1 MQPEKGPLLPC
12 PCRHIARYIGH
23 SEGCEPEEDIMAT
36 LGTSLKA
43 RFLVQEYID
52 CGSLKDLAL
61 RQAS

>member
-1 MQPEKGPLLPC
+1 
-12 PCRHIARYIGH
+12 
-23 SEGCEPEEDIMAT
+23 MAT